1 MNEIKCTV
9 TNCVHHC
16 GTCGCDAKEISVGKT
31 VSNEKTCEC
40 CQTECATFQAKA

>member
-16 GTCGCDAKEISVGKT
+16 GSCSCDAKEISVGK
-31 VSNEKTCEC
+31 SEKKEKICDC
-40 CQTECATFQAKA
+40 RQTECESFQAKA